1 MNAHAGVPGHP
12 KRWWIPGGITEPH
25 PAPRPV
31 GGPYFTGPVL
41 ALLALAAV
49 AGALIVWRFAVG
61 LGAST
66 ALNDGYPWGLWIAF
80 DVVTGT
86 ALACGGYAVALL
98 TYTLNRGQYHPL
110 VRPAMVTSAFG
121 YTIAGLSVVLDVGRP
136 WLIWKV
142 PLFVGHWNENSVL
155 LEVALCIMGYVF
167 VVWLELAP
175 AFLERARDSAVPAM
189 RAIGR
194 FGLPVIQKALLYIVA
209 LGVLLPT
216 MHQSSLGALL
226 LISGPRLHA
235 LWNTPMLPL
244 LFLISCI
251 AMGFGAVVLESG
263 LSSWLLGRKPERE
276 MLAGLGLA
284 MVPIVG
290 VYLAIRL
297 VDLAVR
303 GQLAALVAFDTA
315 SVLSLVEMAL
325 FALGIALLATRRRR
339 EDLGN
344 LIRAAMVLIFAG
356 ALYRF
361 DVFLVAFNPGAQWH
375 YFPNVAEI
383 LITAGLVAGEIA
395 GYLLLIRFFPILSGR
410 RNPVPAS

>member
-1 MNAHAGVPGHP
+1 MKTIAGAPHRP
-12 KRWWIPGGITEPH
+12 QRWWTPGGVTEAH
-25 PAPRPV
+25 PTPRPV
-31 GGPYFTGPVL
+31 GGPYVTRPLL

-49 AGALIVWRFAVG
+49 AGGLIVWRFVVG

-86 ALACGGYAVALL
+86 ALACGGYAIALL
-98 TYTLNRGQYHPL
+98 TYTLNRGKYHPL

-142 PLFVGHWNENSVL
+142 PLFVGHWNPNSVL

-167 VVWLELAP
+167 VVWIELMP
-175 AFLERARDSAVPAM
+175 AFLERARDSALPAM
-189 RAIGR
+189 RAVGR
-194 FGLPVIQKALLYIVA
+194 HGLPVIQKLLLYVVA

-276 MLAGLGLA
+276 MLAGLA
-284 MVPIVG
+284 RWMVPIVG
-290 VYLAIRL
+290 VYLAIRI

-303 GQLAALVAFDTA
+303 GQLAALLAFDTA
-315 SVLSLVEMAL
+315 SLLSLVELAL
-325 FALGIALLATRRRR
+325 FVAGIAMLATSRQRA
-339 EDLGN
+339 DLGN
-344 LIRAAMVLIFAG
+344 LVRSALVLIFAG

-361 DVFLVAFNPGAQWH
+361 DVFLVAFSPGAHWH

-395 GYLLLIRFFPILSGR
+395 GYMLMIRFFPILSGR
-410 RNPVPAS
+410 RNPAPAS